1 MLSDIRQCN
10 CRNYNAET
18 LRVVIYNIHFPIKFH
33 PTKFIVRLSDSL
45 FPLHIFAISLVTA
58 APKEVNVAVL
68 ASVTLLKEHKKKLM
82 VLDGKDALTLLLT
95 DFAQK

>member
-1 MLSDIRQCN
+1 MLSNIRQCN

-18 LRVVIYNIHFPIKFH
+18 LCVVIYNIHFPIKFH

-45 FPLHIFAISLVTA
+45 FPLHIFAITLVTA
-58 APKEVNVAVL
+58 APKEVKVAVL